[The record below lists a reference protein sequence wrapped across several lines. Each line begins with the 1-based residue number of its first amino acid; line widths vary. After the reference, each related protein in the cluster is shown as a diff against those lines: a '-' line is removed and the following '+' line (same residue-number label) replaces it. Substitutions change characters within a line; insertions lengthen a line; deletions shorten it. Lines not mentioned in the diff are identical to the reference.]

1 MATHPQQLGRSRLL
15 LIVAVPA
22 VLAITGGLAAGR
34 SARHSLERLANQR
47 GAEIGGRVAAAVTAY
62 LRDRRHEADVLAAL
76 PWLSAAA
83 QTASQQAVAR
93 GLDQAQP
100 ADVERRF
107 DRTRQLGADPDL
119 ESFLRNYVGGSE
131 LIDVVIT
138 EDHGFVVLASAR
150 PAQFVQRDAPWWQAA
165 MRAGSY
171 EGPARYDAAAATV
184 SIERAVTIR
193 PPQRAR
199 PAGVLLTV
207 IEVDR
212 LRYLFR
218 GGDLGDS
225 ATLQLVDDQGRVLV
239 SQDTAAAPLS
249 QGSDAKPAGNADST
263 IFALIPATGSRGAQL
278 SVSVPTNDGLWRV
291 VFHQP
296 TSVAYALALRVERVA
311 WLGALVLLALAI
323 GTLFGLGRWLDHQ
336 VTEPVRTAAGVARQ
350 VAGGDLALTVPVRA
364 GSFETRDLL
373 SSVQSMIEALR
384 RLVGAIRT
392 SADESAA
399 MAAEISAATEQM
411 SASTQEMTSTTQDL
425 TRRAAEQAQLVR
437 AAADDAGRILH
448 IASALAMGSE
458 DSVRRN
464 ADLSKLARHHKG
476 LLDQSITQLAKLAS
490 EIEHGVQEAEALA
503 ASSAQIQRFVTQAK
517 AVATQ
522 TNMLA
527 LNAAIEA
534 ARAGQ
539 QGRGFAVVADEVR
552 KLASVA
558 AAAATETADTV
569 RGVLTRVQAT
579 RDRLQRL
586 AQTGAVARE
595 AAQTAAQGLTS
606 VTGEAEANDAWS
618 QEIATSAVEVRR
630 LVDEIAARL
639 NAVAEGT
646 DGLLASAQ
654 EIAASSEE
662 QSASTE
668 EIASS
673 ANQLAEAA
681 DRLQGAVKSFRIVAD
696 QAAES
701 PPPPPPSSA
710 PAAPADSGTVGP
722 PALTPEIAT

>member
-1 MATHPQQLGRSRLL
+1 MATHPRQLGRSLLL

-22 VLAITGGLAAGR
+22 VLAIAAGLAAGR
-34 SARHSLERLANQR
+34 GARGSLERLANQR
-47 GAEIGGRVAAAVTAY
+47 GAEVGGRVAAAVTAY
-62 LRDRRHEADVLAAL
+62 LRDRRHEADVLAGL
-76 PWLSAAA
+76 PWMAAAA
-83 QTASQQAVAR
+83 QTASQQVVAR
-93 GLDQAQP
+93 GLDRLQP
-100 ADVERRF
+100 DDVNRRF

-119 ESFLRNYVGGSE
+119 QAFLRDYVGNSE
-131 LIDVVIT
+131 LIDVRFT
-138 EDHGFVVLASAR
+138 EDHGLIVLASAR
-150 PAQFVQRDAPWWQAA
+150 PSGIVQRDATWWQAA
-165 MRAGSY
+165 MRDGSY
-171 EGPARYDAAAATV
+171 EGPAQYDAASATV
-184 SIERAVTIR
+184 SINRAVAIR
-193 PPQRAR
+193 SPQRPR
-199 PAGVLLTV
+199 PVGVLLAV

-218 GGDLGDS
+218 GSDLGDS
-225 ATLQLVDDQGRVLV
+225 ASLQLVDDQGRVLV
-239 SQDTAAAPLS
+239 SQDTSVTPLQAAGDSRQARS
-249 QGSDAKPAGNADST
+249 DST
-263 IFALIPATGSRGAQL
+263 RFSVIPASGSHGAEL
-278 SVSVPTNDGLWRV
+278 SVAVPTNDGRWAV

-296 TSVAYALALRVERVA
+296 TSVAYALAQRVEHIA

-323 GTLFGLGRWLDHQ
+323 GTIFGLGRWLDQQ
-336 VTEPVRTAAGVARQ
+336 VTEPVRAAAGVARQ
-350 VAGGDLALTVPVRA
+350 VASGDLALSVTARA
-364 GSFETRDLL
+364 GSEETRDLL
-373 SSVQSMIEALR
+373 TSVQSMVDALR

-399 MAAEISAATEQM
+399 MAAEISAATQQM
-411 SASTQEMTSTTQDL
+411 SASTEEMTSTTQDL

-437 AAADDAGRILH
+437 ASADDATRILH
-448 IASALAMGSE
+448 IASALAMGSD

-464 ADLSKLARHHKG
+464 AELSGLARHHKG
-476 LLDQSITQLAKLAS
+476 LLDQSIAQLAKLAT

-517 AVATQ
+517 SVATQ

-552 KLASVA
+552 KLASLA

-586 AQTGAVARE
+586 AQSGAAARE
-595 AAQTAAQGLTS
+595 AAQTAAQGLAT

-618 QEIATSAVEVRR
+618 QEIATSAAEVRR

-639 NAVAEGT
+639 AAVAEGT

-654 EIAASSEE
+654 EIAASSEQ

-681 DRLQGAVKSFRIVAD
+681 DRLQGAVKTFRIVVD
-696 QAAES
+696 QPAE
-701 PPPPPPSSA
+701 PPPAVPPSPAPTASA
-710 PAAPADSGTVGP
+710 PGDALGSG
-722 PALTPEIAT
+722 LTPEVAT